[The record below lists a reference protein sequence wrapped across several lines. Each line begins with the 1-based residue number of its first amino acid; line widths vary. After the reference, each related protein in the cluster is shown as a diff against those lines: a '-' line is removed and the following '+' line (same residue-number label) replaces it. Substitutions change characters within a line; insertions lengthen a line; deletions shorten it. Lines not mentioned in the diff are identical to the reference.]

1 MPERQVLVVFEHERL
16 RVGVGGF
23 KERHWRLLSRWAER
37 QGDRYIEVWGDG
49 VRFLQWVGVLEV
61 EGLVIEVLPK
71 AELDRSQDGREA
83 SSRKWR
89 RILLSL
95 LEAAGYLDIRA
106 GELARLELQD
116 RTLLDILFERYLDS
130 VEALLKEGLIKR
142 YRSVSRDRRAVK
154 GRIDHID
161 NLRRNLCHA
170 ERISTVA
177 SEYDRF
183 NLPNRV
189 LKAAVDTAA
198 RFAPTFYSRSR
209 ARSVAFEILGL
220 ASGSDQA

>member
-1 MPERQVLVVFEHERL
+1 MSEWAASKRGIGGSCHAGPSARAIAISRSGETECASSNGSACSRSRASSSRCFRRQSWTDPRTDERL
-16 RVGVGGF
+16 PRANGGAYSSPF
-23 KERHWRLLSRWAER
+23 SRPQAIWTYAQE
-37 QGDRYIEVWGDG
+37 
-49 VRFLQWVGVLEV
+49 
-61 EGLVIEVLPK
+61 K
-71 AELDRSQDGREA
+71 
-83 SSRKWR
+83 
-89 RILLSL
+89 
-95 LEAAGYLDIRA
+95 
-106 GELARLELQD
+106 LARLELQD